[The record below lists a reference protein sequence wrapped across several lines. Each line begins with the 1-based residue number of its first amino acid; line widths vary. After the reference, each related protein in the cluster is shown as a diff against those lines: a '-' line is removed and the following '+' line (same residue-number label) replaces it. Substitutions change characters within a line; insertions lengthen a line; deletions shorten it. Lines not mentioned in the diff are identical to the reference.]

1 MNTSARSILRLSMVS
16 TLLALGMTAWSGAT
30 AAEPEARSIHVRLS
44 DLDLTTTDGRQVA
57 YDRLRDAARTV
68 CIRVSDAEDVGN
80 SIHIAACMDRV
91 MAKTGAVLVQ
101 QVPRSEPV
109 QVATTHGR

>member
-16 TLLALGMTAWSGAT
+16 TVLALGMTVGSGAT
-30 AAEPEARSIHVRLS
+30 AAEPQASSIHVRLS
-44 DLDLTTTDGRQVA
+44 DLDLTTIAGRQVA
-57 YDRLRDAARTV
+57 NDRLRNAARTV
-68 CIRVSDAEDVGN
+68 CIKVSDPEDVGN

-91 MAKTGAVLVQ
+91 MASTGVVLEQ
-101 QVPRSEPV
+101 PKSEPV